1 MILKTYLKTNK
12 IVLDKNLQSNLG
24 RNVYRSFSEE
34 RPNETLLKVSIKS
47 ASVKMQVYDYP
58 KEYFE
63 SKSFNKVLKRFLSKH
78 KIITIVSH

>member
-34 RPNETLLKVSIKS
+34 RPNETLLN
-47 ASVKMQVYDYP
+47 DLD
-58 KEYFE
+58 
-63 SKSFNKVLKRFLSKH
+63 SKYSFG
-78 KIITIVSH
+78 